1 MGPHYTFRHCRDYL
15 KARIE
20 AAEVERFELAE
31 FTASRPLSARVP
43 HVHTTLDSADNWT
56 RCPIYGHDGP
66 FVKGL
71 SEFS

>member
-1 MGPHYTFRHCRDYL
+1 MGPQHAFRHCRDYL

-31 FTASRPLSARVP
+31 FTASWPLSARVP
-43 HVHTTLDSADNWT
+43 NVHVTPGSADNWT
-56 RCPIYGHDGP
+56 RCLIYGHDGP